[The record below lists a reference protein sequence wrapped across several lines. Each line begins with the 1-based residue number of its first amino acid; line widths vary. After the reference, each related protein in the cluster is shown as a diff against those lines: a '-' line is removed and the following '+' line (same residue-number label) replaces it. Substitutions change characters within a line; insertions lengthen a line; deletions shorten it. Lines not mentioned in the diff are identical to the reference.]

1 MRRRAPLVP
10 VAGIRNRL
18 LFLENAARGAGAPLA
33 TPYTECTDDGA
44 GAVLAGKELNGGKL
58 RHASAAAGRLP
69 RPAARPI
76 SCIYSFAAQPV
87 FAMWDRLFIDANI
100 AAMTA
105 GGPPYG
111 AIKDG
116 AVAEKDGR
124 IAWIG
129 KAADL
134 PGDPLALAATVDHLG
149 GAWITPGLIDCHTH
163 LVFAGDR
170 AAEFEARLNGASYE
184 EIARAGGG
192 INATVK
198 ATRAATLEALTAKAK
213 HRLGALARAGVTTVE
228 VKSGYGLSAAHEIKM
243 LEAATHAGRALGMR
257 VSRTFLAMHAL
268 PPEFETRRDAYV
280 RLVIEEML
288 PEAHAKGV
296 VDAVDAFCERIAFT
310 TQEVRRL
317 FDAARALGLPV
328 KLHAEQLSD
337 CGGAGLAAE
346 FGALSADH
354 LEYVNDSDIAA
365 MARAGTIAVLL
376 PGAFYFLKET
386 KKPPVEKFR
395 EHGVRIAVASDF
407 NPGSSPVS
415 SPNLV
420 MNMAATLFGLTPE
433 EALAGMT
440 RNAAAALGLSEIAG
454 TLEAGKAADLAIWR
468 ISAPAELS
476 YWAGGLVPDR
486 VFAGG
491 REIACL

>member
-1 MRRRAPLVP
+1 
-10 VAGIRNRL
+10 
-18 LFLENAARGAGAPLA
+18 
-33 TPYTECTDDGA
+33 
-44 GAVLAGKELNGGKL
+44 
-58 RHASAAAGRLP
+58 
-69 RPAARPI
+69 
-76 SCIYSFAAQPV
+76 
-87 FAMWDRLFIDANI
+87 MWDRLFIDANI
-100 AAMTA
+100 AAMTE

-111 AIKDG
+111 AITSG
-116 AVAEKDGR
+116 AVAEKEGR

-129 KAADL
+129 RAADL

-149 GAWITPGLIDCHTH
+149 GAWVTPGLIDCHTH

-213 HRLGALARAGVTTVE
+213 ARLGALARAGVTTVE
-228 VKSGYGLSAAHEIKM
+228 VKSGYGLAAEHEIKM
-243 LEAATHAGRALGMR
+243 LEAATRAGRGAGMR
-257 VSRTFLAMHAL
+257 VRRSFLAMHAL
-268 PPEFETRRDAYV
+268 PPEYAQRREAYV

-288 PEAHAKGV
+288 PEAHARGV
-296 VDAVDAFCERIAFT
+296 VDAVDGFCESIAFT
-310 TQEVRRL
+310 PDEVRRL
-317 FDAARALGLPV
+317 FEAARALSLPV

-346 FGALSADH
+346 FRALSVDH
-354 LEYVNDSDIAA
+354 LEYVNDADIAA
-365 MARAGTIAVLL
+365 MARAGTVAVLL

-386 KKPPVEKFR
+386 KRPPVEKFR
-395 EHGVRIAVASDF
+395 EHGVRMAVASDF

-420 MNMAATLFGLTPE
+420 MNMAATLFGLTSE
-433 EALAGMT
+433 EALVGMT
-440 RNAAAALGLSEIAG
+440 RNAAAALGLSSETG
-454 TLEAGKAADLAIWR
+454 TLEVGKAADLAVWR
-468 ISAPAELS
+468 ISGPAELA
-476 YWAGGLVPDR
+476 YWAGGLIPDR